1 MKKLGISGTEEKN
14 WGVNKD
20 LKKILKELIKQH
32 IAKPHRKD
40 AMDILTRCTDKTVRE
55 FLHFALS
62 NNTNLACACLDFA
75 ISRKNGK
82 HIKNDSFGF
91 SPNELE

>member
-1 MKKLGISGTEEKN
+1 MKKLGISGTKEKN

-20 LKKILKELIKQH
+20 LKKVLKELIKQN

-40 AMDILTRCTDKTVRE
+40 AMDILTRCTDKTIRE
-55 FLHFALS
+55 FLFFALS
-62 NNTNLACACLDFA
+62 EDTNLACTCLDFA
-75 ISRKNGK
+75 VYKKNGK

-91 SPNELE
+91 HYGELK

>member
-1 MKKLGISGTEEKN
+1 MKKLGISGTKEKN
-14 WGVNKD
+14 WGVNKK
-20 LKKILKELIKQH
+20 LKKVLKELIKQN
-32 IAKPHRKD
+32 IEKSHRKN
-40 AMDILTRCTDKTVRE
+40 AMDVLTKCTDKTIRE

-62 NNTNLACACLDFA
+62 GNTNLACSCLDFS
-75 ISRKNGK
+75 INKKNGK